1 MLSWCKI
8 RFLHNNSCV
17 AAFIR
22 QYGRY
27 TDQAEFPRI
36 TVPQPMIEKLHRHN
50 LRKEKEKARKSREK
64 LTSLVITSKRRE
76 FQFYKG
82 QKFDVFDAKKLA
94 SHGWKHRNSGAD
106 YFTLLSHA
114 SNPAMR
120 TGGDG
125 MGSFTDLQLDDRLL
139 QFLEAHKIT
148 APTQVQARLIP
159 VVKEGKH
166 AVCASETGSGKT
178 LAYLLPLF
186 HNILK
191 LKKAGQYDESMTN
204 APLCI
209 VMVPSRELVKQVKEV
224 CESMEQ
230 YTGLVPVAL
239 RQDTIRQLKTEN
251 TKVDILI
258 GNPYKV
264 QKLIA
269 SGGIDVSRLTS
280 LVVDEA
286 DTLLDDSFSNDTLA
300 VLRRLQVGG
309 GSGTELGD
317 SGYVS
322 EGVQVTLVSATYP
335 QGLEQTVGDVLP
347 FDSME
352 KVKTSGL
359 HQLMPHVPQK
369 FMKMKS
375 KDKLPTLVEMLKRK
389 PDVNY
394 MVFVNST
401 RCCYWL
407 SQTLTEVGLKNL
419 CVSKEES
426 VKDRQSAL
434 ESFHRGENNILL
446 CTDIL
451 SRGIDTRAVDH
462 VVNFEFPHF
471 LSDYIHRAGR
481 VGRVGGKNT
490 GHVTSFICQ
499 PFEVDLVWK
508 IEVAARQKSE
518 LHNVNANIKRKL
530 EGRVNMQK
538 KGLDL

>member
-27 TDQAEFPRI
+27 
-36 TVPQPMIEKLHRHN
+36 
-50 LRKEKEKARKSREK
+50 EKEKARKSREK

-114 SNPAMR
+114 SWLKKESMQ
-120 TGGDG
+120 
-125 MGSFTDLQLDDRLL
+125 SVLL
-139 QFLEAHKIT
+139 KQ
-148 APTQVQARLIP
+148 
-159 VVKEGKH
+159 
-166 AVCASETGSGKT
+166 
-178 LAYLLPLF
+178 
-186 HNILK
+186 
-191 LKKAGQYDESMTN
+191 KAGQYDESMTN

-375 KDKLPTLVEMLKRK
+375 KDKLP
-389 PDVNY
+389 
-394 MVFVNST
+394 
-401 RCCYWL
+401 
-407 SQTLTEVGLKNL
+407 
-419 CVSKEES
+419 
-426 VKDRQSAL
+426 L